1 MGDPKAALSLVKLV
15 RADALAV
22 HLNPLQELLQ
32 PEGTPAFRGVLDGI
46 AMLVRELPVPI
57 IVKEIGAGISAGVAR
72 RLIDTGVCYIDVAG
86 AGGTSWAGV
95 EILRRKERRGPALF
109 WDWGIPTADTL
120 KEVASL
126 RQETPSLHIIASGGI
141 STGVDAA
148 KCLALGADVVA
159 SARPVLQA
167 LHSGGTAGARTFM
180 DSWSFELKST
190 MFLTGARTLAELRH
204 VPLRRAYHA

>member
-1 MGDPKAALSLVKLV
+1 
-15 RADALAV
+15 
-22 HLNPLQELLQ
+22 
-32 PEGTPAFRGVLDGI
+32 VLDGI